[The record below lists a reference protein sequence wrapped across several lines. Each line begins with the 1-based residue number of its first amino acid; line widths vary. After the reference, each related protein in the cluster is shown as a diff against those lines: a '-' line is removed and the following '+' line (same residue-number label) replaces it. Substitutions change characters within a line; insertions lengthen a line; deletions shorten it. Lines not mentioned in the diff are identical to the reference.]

1 MVTLRN
7 TLVHHFIGQYD
18 LWAVDGCSSD
28 LDALNRTYAEIDR
41 HFDQLHAFAG
51 HMDAAKL
58 AMAELVRAPEFQN
71 MLLNGI
77 GPDGTIHWP
86 MAGIVSALHQA
97 LRELAV
103 DGWASLDAAARWMS
117 QNHPEQKERKNTSEL
132 QSLMR
137 I

>member
-1 MVTLRN
+1 MHLSLPRDAYETLKVDLREMVTLRN

-18 LWAVDGCSSD
+18 LWAVDGC
-28 LDALNRTYAEIDR
+28 LRAQDALNRTYAEIDR

-58 AMAELVRAPEFQN
+58 AMAELVRAPEFQT

-77 GPDGTIHWP
+77 GPDR
-86 MAGIVSALHQA
+86 S
-97 LRELAV
+97 E
-103 DGWASLDAAARWMS
+103 
-117 QNHPEQKERKNTSEL
+117 EQTSEL

-137 I
+137 NSYAVLFVNKKTH

>member
-1 MVTLRN
+1 
-7 TLVHHFIGQYD
+7 
-18 LWAVDGCSSD
+18 
-28 LDALNRTYAEIDR
+28 
-41 HFDQLHAFAG
+41 
-51 HMDAAKL
+51 MDATKL
-58 AMAELVRAPEFQN
+58 AMAELVRAPEFQS

-117 QNHPEQKERKNTSEL
+117 ETHPEQTPQKYGCARWRHVIHESGQFEL
-132 QSLMR
+132 QIGRASCR
-137 I
+137 ERVCQYV

>member
-1 MVTLRN
+1 MRKRFCVYSGVVYFFFSSRRRHTRCALVTGVQTCALPIYGCLRA
-7 TLVHHFIGQYD
+7 Q
-18 LWAVDGCSSD
+18 
-28 LDALNRTYAEIDR
+28 DALNRTYAEIDR

-97 LRELAV
+97 LRELPV
-103 DGWASLDAAARWMS
+103 DGWARLDAADRT
-117 QNHPEQKERKNTSEL
+117 RVV
-132 QSLMR
+132 
-137 I
+137 